1 MIKQY
6 RGCTRHR
13 GPLER
18 HQLGHNVPS
27 LLTQQDSR
35 NGVTGGSGSSAP
47 GSRSLLMSYLRVLSP
62 SPVLGTALGLEP
74 AHTVRA
80 EMVTETALRAG
91 ECREEQGC
99 SSLGGSMDPTTLTC
113 PDVYPGKGKLPCT

>member
-1 MIKQY
+1 
-6 RGCTRHR
+6 
-13 GPLER
+13 
-18 HQLGHNVPS
+18 
-27 LLTQQDSR
+27 
-35 NGVTGGSGSSAP
+35 
-47 GSRSLLMSYLRVLSP
+47 MSYLRVLSP

-80 EMVTETALRAG
+80 EMVTGTALRAG
-91 ECREEQGC
+91 ECREEQGY